1 MKLASLSIGQDL
13 IEVHNSMWTGVETV
27 FINGQEVSRQFN
39 WFNGVHKFQVMN
51 QSTGVNDYYRVEFN
65 ANFNSTTMVDISIFL
80 NEECI
85 LDLGGRHFRYN
96 GQQAL
101 PQQPVHASRNSPVDS
116 LQLRQLETKPLY
128 REDDLV

>member
-51 QSTGVNDYYRVEFN
+51 QFAGVNDYYRVEFN
-65 ANFNSTTMVDISIFL
+65 TNFNSTTMVDISIFL

-85 LDLGGRHFRYN
+85 LDQGGRHYRYN

-101 PQQPVHASRNSPVDS
+101 PHQPVHASRNSPVDS